1 MTSSIFKVLF
11 RGATLATA
19 GSALLISP
27 VLAGPATE
35 AAEAVETQQAAPVA
49 SGLVINADN
58 LPTETE
64 VAQTYV
70 DPVVAEVVEVES
82 VNGWYLTVG
91 AGAAWPSDMDIRSRN
106 LDPNQNGTLE
116 FGGGFSV
123 DGGLGYDFGAIR
135 AELTYGY
142 TRGSVNDVSASGF
155 DISTSG
161 IVDKNDVM
169 ASLYWDI
176 LPGRWTPYIGGGVGY
191 TNLSTPSI
199 NFDGFRS
206 NSKSQGLFGWQGKL
220 GLSYALAYNWDVYV
234 EGTYSGAEGF
244 SGNRVRFDS
253 YNDFGAKLGFRYRF
267 AKPAV
272 VVVEP
277 APEPMPEPAPEP
289 MPMPMPEPEP
299 APIRGLW

>member
-1 MTSSIFKVLF
+1 MTSSIRKVLL
-11 RGATLATA
+11 RGVGFAAA
-19 GSALLISP
+19 SSALLTGP
-27 VLAGPATE
+27 VLAGTP
-35 AAEAVETQQAAPVA
+35 AAESAAPQDQAAAPAELILNAETAQAAPQ
-49 SGLVINADN
+49 
-58 LPTETE
+58 

-70 DPVVAEVVEVES
+70 APVAAEVVEVES

-91 AGAAWPSDMDIRSRN
+91 AGAAWPSDMDVRTRN
-106 LDPNQNGTLE
+106 FDPNYNGDLT

-142 TRGSVNDVSASGF
+142 TRASLDEVEF
-155 DISTSG
+155 NNYDSSSSG
-161 IVDKNDVM
+161 IINKNDVM

-191 TNLSTPSI
+191 TNLSTPS
-199 NFDGFRS
+199 FTVDGYRTDS
-206 NSKSQGLFGWQGKL
+206 ANKGLFGWQAKV
-220 GLSYALAYNWDVYV
+220 GLSYALAYNWDIYA

-244 SGNRVRFDS
+244 ESDNVRFDS

-267 AKPAV
+267 ASPEV
-272 VVVEP
+272 VVVEAPAPAP
-277 APEPMPEPAPEP
+277 APEPMPEPA
-289 MPMPMPEPEP
+289 PMPMPEPEP